1 LKTIDIVTSAYNEES
16 ALPILYERLVT
27 TMKQES
33 NYQWRLIICENVSS
47 DSTWEVICG
56 LATRDSRVLGIRMAR
71 NFLFD
76 AAISCGLDQC
86 SADLVVVMC
95 SDLQDPP
102 ELISKFLRGYEQG
115 YDHVVAK
122 ITKRD
127 GLGLFRKPFVQI
139 YYFLIEKASGGTV
152 RRNVSDFR
160 LMSKKL
166 YEVVNQL
173 RERKRFMRGLMSWPG
188 FKTLEIPVQRPPRVS
203 GSSKFAATKFIDVFA
218 DAFESLLAFSIKPL
232 KFISF
237 LGFGLSFVSFVS
249 LIIFIV
255 LVFTSGVPFAGFGTI
270 VSLIL
275 VVLSTLL
282 LSLGIIGRY
291 VGLIYEETK
300 LRPLYVIEKKVS
312 NQLALN
318 SEE

>member
-1 LKTIDIVTSAYNEES
+1 
-16 ALPILYERLVT
+16 
-27 TMKQES
+27 M
-33 NYQWRLIICENVSS
+33 
-47 DSTWEVICG
+47 
-56 LATRDSRVLGIRMAR
+56 
-71 NFLFD
+71 
-76 AAISCGLDQC
+76 
-86 SADLVVVMC
+86 
-95 SDLQDPP
+95 
-102 ELISKFLRGYEQG
+102 
-115 YDHVVAK
+115 
-122 ITKRD
+122 
-127 GLGLFRKPFVQI
+127 
-139 YYFLIEKASGGTV
+139 
-152 RRNVSDFR
+152 
-160 LMSKKL
+160 
-166 YEVVNQL
+166 

-218 DAFESLLAFSIKPL
+218 DAFESLLAFSIKP
-232 KFISF
+232 FISF

-300 LRPLYVIEKKVS
+300 LRPLYVIDKKVS

-318 SEE
+318 FEEQSGHYER